1 MENQFVRNQLYR
13 QRPLI
18 MVREYVMIALALFPF
33 ALIVNW
39 ILVPHNVVAGGLTGI
54 CSMIYYATSGLF
66 PAAFAM
72 YGGAVPIWLSTLV
85 INLVLIVIAG
95 LTVGWQFCIRTT
107 FGFLMLSFWYR
118 VIPMR
123 HDALINDPLVA
134 CIVGGVLFGFCL
146 AVVMMNNGSSGGT
159 DIIAMIVHRY
169 HPNFSLGLVMVICD
183 IVIILCSYF
192 LPIPEHLMSGVTSVT
207 DYKVQRIFCGLCM
220 TVSYTMALD
229 WLMARVNRSVQIM
242 IISPRYAEIA
252 TAINQSVNRGVTV
265 LAGMG
270 WYSQQMVQVV
280 LVLCRHDEAKDVLK
294 LVYQL
299 DENAFVSQSNV
310 SAVLGAG
317 FSK

>member
-1 MENQFVRNQLYR
+1 MENKFVQHELQRK
-13 QRPLI
+13 RPLV
-18 MVREYVMIALALFPF
+18 MVREYVLIALALLPF

-66 PAAFAM
+66 PATFGM

-85 INLVLIVIAG
+85 INIVLIIVAV

-159 DIIAMIVHRY
+159 DILAMIVHKY
-169 HPNFSLGLVMVICD
+169 HPNFSLGVVMVFCD
-183 IVIILCSYF
+183 VVIILCSYF
-192 LPIPEHLMSGVTSVT
+192 LPIPENLMPNVSSVT

-242 IISPRYAEIA
+242 VFSPKYAEIA
-252 TAINQSVNRGVTV
+252 TAINQTVNRGVTV
-265 LAGMG
+265 LDGTG
-270 WYSQQMVQVV
+270 WYSKKEVPVV
-280 LVLCRHDEAKDVLK
+280 LVLCRHFEAKQIME
-294 LVYQL
+294 LVYSL
-299 DENAFVSQSNV
+299 DENAFISQTNV